1 MRTIRLNS
9 LFLLWG
15 LLSVLSSPAVQALE
29 VQGLYEVELVVK
41 SQNAD
46 DRLFGLKQAFYSVL
60 NRVVV
65 SDNIARLPVVQ
76 EMLKNPTPYIKQFQ
90 YTDLNAQQAE
100 QVTERLDGPRRM
112 QVEFDEQQIMKTLQT
127 SQLSLWDENRPATL
141 LWVVITDQGE
151 REFYNPELM
160 PNIEAELNL
169 ASRVKGLP
177 FIYPLL
183 DLDEQQKVAIDTIQ
197 TLDAGTLVDLAQ
209 RYEAV
214 STAVVNFT
222 HRENCWQ
229 TSWTL
234 YFDGRKTEWSG
245 MCQPMRLS
253 LLADVER
260 LYQVLSSFYA
270 VKTSAPH

>member
-1 MRTIRLNS
+1 MPTIKLKW
-9 LFLLWG
+9 LFPILG
-15 LLSVLSSPAVQALE
+15 LCSTLYTQTSCALE

-65 SDNIARLPVVQ
+65 SDNIARLPVIQ

-90 YTDLNAQQAE
+90 YADLNKHGDE
-100 QVTERLDGPRRM
+100 TSDRVEGPRRM
-112 QVEFDEQQIMKTLQT
+112 QVEFDEEQILKTLQS
-127 SQLSLWDENRPATL
+127 SQLALWDENRPATL
-141 LWVVITDQGE
+141 LWIVVNDEGE
-151 REFYNPELM
+151 RQFYNPEFM
-160 PNIEAELNL
+160 PNVEAELTL

-183 DLDEQQKVAIDTIQ
+183 DLDEQQRVSVDTINK
-197 TLDAGTLVDLAQ
+197 LDQKTIVDLSQ
-209 RYEAV
+209 RYEAI
-214 STAVVNFT
+214 STAVVNFI
-222 HRENCWQ
+222 HRDNCWQ

-270 VKTSAPH
+270 VKPSASH

>member
-1 MRTIRLNS
+1 MQTNKQKWLY
-9 LFLLWG
+9 LLIG
-15 LLSVLSSPAVQALE
+15 LCGVLESQLALSLE
-29 VQGLYEVELVVK
+29 VQGLYEVDLVVK

-65 SDNIARLPVVQ
+65 SENIARQPVIQ

-90 YTDLNAQQAE
+90 YADLDKQGDEN
-100 QVTERLDGPRRM
+100 LDRVEGPRRM
-112 QVEFDEQQIMKTLQT
+112 QVEFDEEQILKTLQT
-127 SQLSLWDENRPATL
+127 SQLALWDENRPATL
-141 LWVVITDQGE
+141 LWIVVSDEGE
-151 REFYNPELM
+151 RQFYNPEIM
-160 PNIEAELNL
+160 TNIEAELNL

-183 DLDEQQKVAIDTIQ
+183 DIDEQQRVSVDNINK
-197 TLDAGTLVDLAQ
+197 LDQKIMVELSQ
-209 RYEAV
+209 RYEAI
-214 STAVVNFT
+214 STAVVNFI
-222 HRENCWQ
+222 HRDNCWQ

-260 LYQVLSSFYA
+260 LYQVLSSFYG
-270 VKTSAPH
+270 VKP

>member
-1 MRTIRLNS
+1 MQTIKQKWLYPLIGIWGA
-9 LFLLWG
+9 LF
-15 LLSVLSSPAVQALE
+15 SQTSFALE

-65 SDNIARLPVVQ
+65 SDNIARQPIIQ

-90 YTDLNAQQAE
+90 YADLNQKGDETAE
-100 QVTERLDGPRRM
+100 RFEGPRRM
-112 QVEFDEQQIMKTLQT
+112 QVEFDEEQILKTLQS
-127 SQLSLWDENRPATL
+127 SQLALWDENRPATL
-141 LWVVITDQGE
+141 LWIVVNDQGD
-151 REFYNPELM
+151 RQFYNPEFM
-160 PNIEAELNL
+160 SNIEAELNL

-183 DLDEQQKVAIDTIQ
+183 DLDEQQRVSVDTMNK
-197 TLDAGTLVDLAQ
+197 LDQKTMIELSQ
-209 RYEAV
+209 RYEAI

-222 HRENCWQ
+222 HHDNCWQ

-253 LLADVER
+253 LLSDVER

-270 VKTSAPH
+270 VKPSATH